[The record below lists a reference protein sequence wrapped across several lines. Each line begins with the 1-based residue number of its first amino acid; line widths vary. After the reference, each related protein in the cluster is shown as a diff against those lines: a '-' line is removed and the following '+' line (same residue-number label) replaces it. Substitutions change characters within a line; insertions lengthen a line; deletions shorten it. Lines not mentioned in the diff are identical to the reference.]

1 MWYTTEPNIFFQPDI
16 FLMQCE
22 PMTILPDRSDLV
34 IEQVSMTNEVTIAV
48 CAASPAA
55 PCPCCGTISKQIQS
69 RYTRT
74 LRDLPESRTSCTSG
88 YSRAPL
94 LLSREYMRA
103 QNLCRTL
110 SFSHVATCQIHLALA
125 RGAPRYGLC
134 TGRGG
139 GRTLGQEPELSWQ
152 LRYHFAPG
160 QTSRTAYSLIPTRG
174 GAG

>member
-1 MWYTTEPNIFFQPDI
+1 MWYTTEPNKFFQPDI

-110 SFSHVATCQIHLALA
+110 SFSHVATLSNSPCACKRRSEIWALHWAGRRAHAWA
-125 RGAPRYGLC
+125 R
-134 TGRGG
+134 T
-139 GRTLGQEPELSWQ
+139 
-152 LRYHFAPG
+152 
-160 QTSRTAYSLIPTRG
+160 
-174 GAG
+174 

>member
-1 MWYTTEPNIFFQPDI
+1 MWYTTEPNTFFQPDI

-34 IEQVSMTNEVTIAV
+34 IEQVSMTNEVTMPVLWDHLQTDTKPLHAHL
-48 CAASPAA
+48 
-55 PCPCCGTISKQIQS
+55 
-69 RYTRT
+69 TRST
-74 LRDLPESRTSCTSG
+74 SQWTSCTSG